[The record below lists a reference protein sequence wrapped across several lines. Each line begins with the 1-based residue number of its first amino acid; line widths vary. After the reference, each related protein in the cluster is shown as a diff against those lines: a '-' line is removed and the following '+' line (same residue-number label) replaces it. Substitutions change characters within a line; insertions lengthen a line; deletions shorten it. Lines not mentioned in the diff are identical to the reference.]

1 MPSPDWQ
8 QQRDEALKDLR
19 IELVSSPTAF
29 YGPADNGINSIQ
41 SVIGNAFGH
50 QIHDAIFRTMNPG
63 WDTPEGA
70 KASAKRTAEQWA
82 AAVSKDKDGNPNT
95 IFLVA
100 TVPGHNLPA
109 EETAGAERKI
119 VGVAKWV
126 QVSDVPGYGEPIHP
140 DLRDADGKGHNH
152 VAELYPD
159 NEREQRYIAQAF
171 ASLVQRGKEICQE
184 KAAAFESGTL
194 REGEKP
200 ASFHLA
206 LCVVEP
212 DWQRRGIS
220 QKLVSWGIEE
230 AKRRGGLECSTEAS
244 SMGRG
249 SYMKLG
255 FKPEQDPPK
264 DIVFNVDDEFKN
276 EGRDP
281 LPPNLFLRTGLLK

>member
-1 MPSPDWQ
+1 MSPSASQ
-8 QQRDEALKDLR
+8 QQREEALKDLR
-19 IELVSSPTAF
+19 IEVVSSPTAF

-50 QIHDAIFRTMNPG
+50 QIRDALFRGMNPG
-63 WDTPEGA
+63 WETPEGA
-70 KASAKRTAEQWA
+70 KVSAERTAEKWKTI
-82 AAVSKDKDGNPNT
+82 SKDKDGNPNT
-95 IFLVA
+95 VFLIA
-100 TVPGHNLPA
+100 TVPGHNLSP

-119 VGVAKWV
+119 VGVARWV
-126 QVSDVPGYGEPIHP
+126 QVSDVPGYGEPVRP
-140 DLRDADGKGHNH
+140 DLRDADGNGYNY

-159 NEREQRYIAQAF
+159 SEREQRYIAQAF
-171 ASLVQRGKEICQE
+171 ASLVRRDREICRE
-184 KAAAFESGTL
+184 KAAAFASGTL
-194 REGEKP
+194 QEGEKP
-200 ASFHLA
+200 ANFHLA

-230 AKRRGGLECSTEAS
+230 ARRRGGLECTTEAS

-255 FKPEQDPPK
+255 FKPEHDPPE
-264 DIVFNVDDEFKN
+264 DIVFEVDEEFKN

-281 LPPNLFLRTGLLK
+281 LPPNLFLRTGLLR